1 MRGMSPLTRPTGSE
15 PERTYW
21 VRRAVLA
28 VAVVTS
34 IALAG
39 WVLSMLFGS
48 NSATASPEPAPND
61 PTLASDAPVAP
72 SATPTPSASASASAS
87 AARSA
92 SASASTSASKPATPS
107 PTPTTPAA
115 PQVCAATDVDLAV
128 NGATSV
134 KSGSP
139 TSLSVAFTNKG
150 TLSCKLDFSRTPL
163 TLKIYSGTDRIW
175 TSADCTSWAPTG
187 VTPLPASKSFTFKE
201 EWPTL
206 RSAPGCKLR
215 NIYLQPGTYVATAVL
230 PGGQPAQLIMQL
242 HG

>member
-1 MRGMSPLTRPTGSE
+1 MSPLTRPTGPE

-21 VRRAVLA
+21 ARRGVLA
-28 VAVVTS
+28 VAVVTT

-48 NSATASPEPAPND
+48 NSATASPEPAPNA

-72 SATPTPSASASASAS
+72 STTPTPPPSASASASATRSASASASAS
-87 AARSA
+87 A
-92 SASASTSASKPATPS
+92 SKPVTPS

-115 PQVCAATDVDLAV
+115 PQVCAATDVALAV

-139 TSLSVAFTNKG
+139 TSLSVAFTNQG
-150 TLSCKLDFSRTPL
+150 SLACKLDFSRTPL

-187 VTPLPASKSFTFKE
+187 VKPLAASKSYTFKE